1 MVKQDPTSISK
12 EGAEILRWFDCMVSQ
27 GRTDPANP
35 HLRLLPDKFL
45 RALVTDLTPN
55 DEMDPSEEMIAVCL
69 FLLLSVRLAECR
81 KQPVHL
87 QPSEITSAINVFGIM
102 LAMEELR
109 RCGLM
114 DYVTEPGWHNSKGQ
128 VWITHFRRYPS
139 VPCLTPSGIWP
150 LQSNP
155 LD

>member
-12 EGAEILRWFDCMVSQ
+12 EGAEILRWFDRMVSQ
-27 GRTDPANP
+27 SKLDPANP
-35 HLRLLPDKFL
+35 DLRLLPDKFL
-45 RALVTDLTPN
+45 RALVPDLTPN

-69 FLLLSVRLAECR
+69 FLLLSARFAGSRE
-81 KQPVHL
+81 QPVRL

-109 RCGLM
+109 RCGLI
-114 DYVTEPGWHNSKGQ
+114 DYMTEPGWHNGKGQ

-139 VPCLTPSGIWP
+139 VPWLRAGGTWP

-155 LD
+155 LN